1 MNECFPTTAVFEL
14 PCLSHALELLE
25 ELQTVNWTGWVENG
39 LDGVFV
45 VISAP
50 ERSTE
55 LQALTSHVGRWLD
68 GRHYLAIRFHL
79 EGRRYIMQRGGLVE
93 PAPDGSS

>member
-14 PCLSHALELLE
+14 PCLSHALELE

>member
-14 PCLSHALELLE
+14 PCLTHALELLE
-25 ELQTVNWTGWVENG
+25 ELQTVSWTGWVENG

-50 ERSTE
+50 ERSAD
-55 LQALTSHVGRWLD
+55 LPALTSHVGRWLD

-79 EGRRYIMQRGGLVE
+79 EGRRYIMQRRGLVE
-93 PAPDGSS
+93 PAPDGHS